1 METVSQNV
9 EPEDPVC
16 HVSVSNPPGKNE
28 LTDKTKL
35 IFFMFVYCGL
45 SDNFPPIASIKSN
58 RRCYLGVITFMMMLS
73 VLLLA
78 GLVIL
83 GLLCEY
89 LPHNRPNVTI
99 NLFFL
104 LHSSQKW
111 KTGCPEK
118 WIRFGSSCYFFSE
131 GSKSWDK
138 AREFCRARGADLVV
152 INTKEEN
159 QQFWIG
165 LSDRDLEGTWKW
177 VDGSPLTLQ
186 FWGSDQPDNSG
197 EEDCGHIRNGFPGVW
212 NDISCLSSMQW
223 ICEKEQM
230 LFV

>member
-1 METVSQNV
+1 MVTDFHKRPLQYTPVSIQGSDIEV
-9 EPEDPVC
+9 EDSFKYLCVHLNKKLDWTHNTDALYKKGQSSLHLLRRLRSFGVC
-16 HVSVSNPPGKNE
+16 RPLLRTFQYSVVASVIHYAVACWGADS
-28 LTDKTKL
+28 TDRDRKTLNKL
-35 IFFMFVYCGL
+35 
-45 SDNFPPIASIKSN
+45 
-58 RRCYLGVITFMMMLS
+58 
-73 VLLLA
+73 
-78 GLVIL
+78 
-83 GLLCEY
+83 
-89 LPHNRPNVTI
+89 
-99 NLFFL
+99 
-104 LHSSQKW
+104 
-111 KTGCPEK
+111 K

-131 GSKSWDK
+131 ERKSWDK
-138 AREFCRARGADLVV
+138 ARESCRAREADLVV

-159 QQFWIG
+159 AFISALKNQSVWLG

-177 VDGSPLTLQ
+177 VDGSSLTL